1 MTPPPP
7 ASPSA
12 AAVSADQISLK
23 CLLVSGNRHVF
34 TFPATTTVQQAKK
47 QIFQE
52 WPKEKPESPGNL
64 RLLYLGKFL
73 LDNTL
78 LVDNRLVPGQ
88 TSTVHLTV
96 KAVAGPEVPK
106 PTKASGGTD
115 DDAPACQ
122 CTIL

>member
-7 ASPSA
+7 PSPSA

-52 WPKEKPESPGNL
+52 WPK
-64 RLLYLGKFL
+64 
-73 LDNTL
+73 DNTL